1 MKKKILISL
10 SYILVAMLATV
21 ATLAAIGY
29 PGYASGTKLEQLE
42 SLILERF
49 IGDADQTA
57 MEDAAAAAMVKS
69 LGDRWS
75 YYIPA
80 SEYDAHEEQ
89 VNNAY
94 VGIGITIEAKEQEG
108 FLVKAVNES
117 GPAGE
122 AGVQVDDLV
131 IEVEGQDVREM
142 TATDV
147 RNLVRGE
154 EGTCVSLTVLR
165 QGERVTLSVER
176 RQVQTVV
183 ASGRML
189 TDKIGLVTIE
199 NFDSRCAEETIAAI
213 DDLLGQGAEK
223 LIFDVRNNPGGYAK
237 ELVKVLDYL
246 LPEETVSRTVDYAG
260 KRGRGPFRRGLPG
273 HSHGGAGERR
283 LLPAAGILRG
293 GLEPKY
299 ERCRRGGGRPAAR
312 EYFQNAIRLSDGSR
326 SGPVCGQAYFTTQGR
341 QSGRRGN
348 HAGCVVMPVDEKTA
362 DAIYCTTS
370 WSRRTIPRFRRR
382 WSCWK
387 RNKSDGRHFACLFYE
402 KHLPETYLPFIYFI

>member
-176 RQVQTVV
+176 RQVRTVV

-246 LPEETVSRTVDYAG
+246 LPEGELFRTVDYAG
-260 KRGRGPFRRGLPG
+260 KENVDHSDADCLDIPMAVLVNGDSYSAAEFFAAALSEYGVADVVGR
-273 HSHGGAGERR
+273 
-283 LLPAAGILRG
+283 
-293 GLEPKY
+293 
-299 ERCRRGGGRPAAR
+299 RPAAR
-312 EYFQNAIRLSDGSR
+312 GISR
-326 SGPVCGQAYFTTQGR
+326 IPYVSATVPRWASPWASILPPRASVWQAWE
-341 QSGRRGN
+341 SRR
-348 HAGCVVMPVDEKTA
+348 MWSYRWTRKPPTPS
-362 DAIYCTTS
+362 ITTS

-387 RNKSDGRHFACLFYE
+387 RNKSDGRHFAARLFYE
-402 KHLPETYLPFIYFI
+402 KHLPETCSQAIYFI